1 MLDTSDGHHQYYQ
14 AVWVLYCIGLVTI
27 GWTCFAL
34 LFPHHF
40 LFICIRAWRAVM
52 PSHMRW
58 PTSRILDPLS
68 DMHIAAIKFLLLLC
82 WALCGSSKHILA
94 MPNRF
99 PAIPSIFLLF
109 WAVLQLCWA
118 LFFSANHFS
127 SVLNTSLLCRALFGY
142 AQHFPAIPSIFLLY
156 WAVYPLCYAFFFYAG
171 HLSALPSI
179 FLLCWVFYCSAKNF
193 FSILAVHS
201 IAEKYTA
208 AQKTLS
214 IEENRLEEPKSAPQS
229 WKMLGIAEK
238 KLGIAEKCL
247 EEPKSA
253 QQRRNAAR
261 QRSNVHVSE
270 VLYLWATVVSQ
281 PSTVRL
287 LHSTQNYWSLKW
299 NCQSY

>member
-127 SVLNTSLLCRALFGY
+127 SVLNTSLLCQAFFGY
-142 AQHFPAIPSIFLLY
+142 MLSTFRLYRPFFSYSERFFRSAKHFSSMLNIFLPYQAFFSYAEHFVCPAEHFL
-156 WAVYPLCYAFFFYAG
+156 AMLSTFPLFQAFFFYSG
-171 HLSALPSI
+171 
-179 FLLCWVFYCSAKNF
+179 CTV
-193 FSILAVHS
+193 
-201 IAEKYTA
+201 YTSE
-208 AQKTLS
+208 QKIT
-214 IEENRLEEPKSAPQS
+214 RQS
-229 WKMLGIAEK
+229 RK
-238 KLGIAEKCL
+238 
-247 EEPKSA
+247 
-253 QQRRNAAR
+253 
-261 QRSNVHVSE
+261 
-270 VLYLWATVVSQ
+270 T
-281 PSTVRL
+281 T
-287 LHSTQNYWSLKW
+287 
-299 NCQSY
+299 